1 MKRGL
6 LVALAAV
13 AAGAAQAQ
21 ILFQDNFESGTYG
34 SSYYNI
40 GTGVPIVAGDG
51 TTNFSIDNFAVRADT
66 GLGTARV
73 MTDFTPAGAGL
84 TTRLDAFVR
93 LNTVA
98 SQGRSYVS
106 LMSYSGPNGTGTLN
120 NIWSIGVN
128 NNVTSTRWFGR
139 VAFPTS
145 NWFALTSGPNRVANQ
160 WVKLSIEV
168 DDVQARFYVDD
179 ALAGSSA
186 RGTAG
191 VPNVFRIGDTVSS
204 TNVMWVDNVTVSAV
218 PEPATLL
225 ALGAGLA
232 ALARRRKNRA

>member
-21 ILFQDNFESGTYG
+21 ILFQDNFESGSFG
-34 SSYYNI
+34 SNYYNV
-40 GTGVPIVAGDG
+40 GAGATVVSGDG
-51 TTNFSIDNFAVRADT
+51 TTNFSIDNFAVRADSAP
-66 GLGTARV
+66 GTARV
-73 MTDFTPAGAGL
+73 MTDFTTAGAGL
-84 TTRLDAFVR
+84 TTRVDAFVR
-93 LNTVA
+93 LN
-98 SQGRSYVS
+98 SLNLGRSYIS
-106 LMSYSGPNGTGTLN
+106 LMSYSGPNATGTLQ
-120 NIWSIGVN
+120 NIWSLGVN
-128 NNVTSTRWFGR
+128 NSIATPKWVART
-139 VAFPTS
+139 AFPS
-145 NWFALTSGPNRVANQ
+145 AINWFALTAGPDRVANQ

-186 RGTAG
+186 RGSAG
-191 VPNVFRIGDTVSS
+191 APNVFRIGDTVSS
-204 TNVMWVDNVTVSAV
+204 TTVMWVDNVTVSAV